1 MLRFSITGLLCL
13 ALFLFTT
20 ISGFAQLDDS
30 DVDDFGESGT
40 SGPEENAA
48 IIDDSMPPGDIKLA
62 ILAVLEREPFR
73 FSTAFLKKAIEKGAD
88 VNARNKVGDYSVLI
102 KAVEN
107 NCRPDTIDF
116 LLKNGANPFATDSIE
131 LNDMERIVENEG
143 CVDLLPVFLD
153 NGIDFARKNPES
165 GESLLA
171 HAAGMERSLTV
182 AKKLIELGTRVDSG
196 VLMACSGCKD
206 KDFFNQILEKVA
218 DINEANQKGRTALME
233 FAENSRDTDFI
244 KAIIARGANLE
255 ARDKDKNT
263 ALVLAA
269 ARDTQLKAAEILIE
283 KGADVNAANWLGR
296 TPLLVAAENHN
307 LAVVPLLI
315 SKKADVNALTSR
327 GETAL
332 TLAVKKSGENCEK
345 AGQELFKKAMS
356 CFVKAAKLRYGEG
369 FYSIGWMF
377 YAGHGVERSREKCI
391 EFYKKAIKTGYID
404 ACYNIGLALVA
415 EKLGEPDVKEAAKW
429 FKLGAERGNTDAM
442 GFLGRWYFT
451 GKTGERDYVK
461 SRYYYGIQ
469 VKTLGEENAG
479 GVVEK
484 IGRLERVMT
493 AAQIE
498 EAEKMVAQFVLQKD
512 APPLD

>member
-1 MLRFSITGLLCL
+1 MRICRQNVLVMLVCL
-13 ALFLFTT
+13 IIGIACPVLTQEDGASLVKA
-20 ISGFAQLDDS
+20 GNEFAQ
-30 DVDDFGESGT
+30 
-40 SGPEENAA
+40 
-48 IIDDSMPPGDIKLA
+48 
-62 ILAVLEREPFR
+62 
-73 FSTAFLKKAIEKGAD
+73 KG
-88 VNARNKVGDYSVLI
+88 
-102 KAVEN
+102 
-107 NCRPDTIDF
+107 
-116 LLKNGANPFATDSIE
+116 
-131 LNDMERIVENEG
+131 M
-143 CVDLLPVFLD
+143 
-153 NGIDFARKNPES
+153 
-165 GESLLA
+165 
-171 HAAGMERSLTV
+171 RS
-182 AKKLIELGTRVDSG
+182 
-196 VLMACSGCKD
+196 KD
-206 KDFFNQILEKVA
+206 
-218 DINEANQKGRTALME
+218 
-233 FAENSRDTDFI
+233 
-244 KAIIARGANLE
+244 
-255 ARDKDKNT
+255 
-263 ALVLAA
+263 
-269 ARDTQLKAAEILIE
+269 
-283 KGADVNAANWLGR
+283 
-296 TPLLVAAENHN
+296 
-307 LAVVPLLI
+307 
-315 SKKADVNALTSR
+315 
-327 GETAL
+327 
-332 TLAVKKSGENCEK
+332 EK